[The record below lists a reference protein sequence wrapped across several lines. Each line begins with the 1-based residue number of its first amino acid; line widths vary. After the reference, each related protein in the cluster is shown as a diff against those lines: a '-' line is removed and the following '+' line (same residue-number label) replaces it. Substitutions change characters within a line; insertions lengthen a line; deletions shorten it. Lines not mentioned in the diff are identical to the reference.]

1 MTGGEPPRLVPLCG
15 ARIELGELRH
25 VDTAAGRRL
34 VGEIVGSRWEG
45 ERLRASQVGSGADW
59 LTYLPD
65 GLALVDVRLHLR
77 TDDGADLL
85 VRYGGRSDLEA
96 GHITTSVL
104 FETGD
109 AEYAWLNRI
118 MAVGRGRSDVAAGR
132 VAYDVY
138 EVR

>member
-1 MTGGEPPRLVPLCG
+1 VGAPALVPLCEVV
-15 ARIELGELRH
+15 IELGELRH

-34 VGEIVGSRWEG
+34 VGEILGSRWEG
-45 ERLRASQVGSGADW
+45 ERLRASQVGTGSDW
-59 LTYLPD
+59 LVYLPEQ
-65 GLALVDVRLHLR
+65 LATVDVRLQLR

-85 VRYGGRSDLEA
+85 VRYTGRSDVAA

-109 AEYAWLNRI
+109 PRYAWCNRI
-118 MAVGRGRSDVAAGR
+118 MVVGRGRTDLAAMQVR
-132 VAYDVY
+132 YELF